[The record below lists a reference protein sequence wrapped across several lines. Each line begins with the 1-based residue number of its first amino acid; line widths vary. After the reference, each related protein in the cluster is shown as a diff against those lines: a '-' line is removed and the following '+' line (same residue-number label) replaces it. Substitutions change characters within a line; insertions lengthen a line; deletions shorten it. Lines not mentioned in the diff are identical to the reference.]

1 VGTERS
7 WLLFVYKVPP
17 EPTAR
22 RVYVWRKLKRLGAIL
37 LHDAVW
43 VLPPTP
49 YTREQLQWLSAE
61 ISEMTGEALLWEA
74 RLLSNQDERFDQQ
87 FIAQVDTGYGEILA
101 ALEANNPDLV
111 ALSRQYQQIKAS
123 DYFGSPLGQQV
134 RNALMAATGESEGK
148 EEGEGEPEP

>member
-1 VGTERS
+1 MTTQAHA
-7 WLLFVYKVPP
+7 WLLLVYKVPP

-61 ISEMTGEALLWEA
+61 ISEMAGEALLWEA
-74 RLLSNQDERFDQQ
+74 RLLSNQGERLEQQ
-87 FIAQVDTGYGEILA
+87 FVAQADTGYAEILA
-101 ALEANNPDLV
+101 ALGNGKPDLV
-111 ALSRQYQQIKAS
+111 ALSRQYQLIKAS
-123 DYFGSPLGQQV
+123 DYFGSPLGEQT
-134 RNALMAATGESEGK
+134 R
-148 EEGEGEPEP
+148 

>member
-1 VGTERS
+1 MSTHS
-7 WLLFVYKVPP
+7 WLLFVYKVSP

-22 RVYVWRKLKRLGAIL
+22 RVYVWRKLKRLSAIL

-61 ISEMTGEALLWEA
+61 ITEMTGEALLWEA
-74 RLLSNQDERFDQQ
+74 QLLSDQDETLVQQ
-87 FIAQVDTGYGEILA
+87 FVTQTETAYREILA
-101 ALEANNPDLV
+101 VLETAEPDLV

-123 DYFGSPLGQQV
+123 DYFGSPLEQQV
-134 RNALMAATGESEGK
+134 RKALMGGT
-148 EEGEGEPEP
+148 EP

>member
-1 VGTERS
+1 MST
-7 WLLFVYKVPP
+7 WLLLLYKVSP

-49 YTREQLQWLSAE
+49 YTREQLRWLSAE

-74 RLLSNQDERFDQQ
+74 RLLSNQDERLEQQ
-87 FIAQVDTGYGEILA
+87 FVAQADAGYGEILA
-101 ALEANNPDLV
+101 ALGNSNP
-111 ALSRQYQQIKAS
+111 
-123 DYFGSPLGQQV
+123 
-134 RNALMAATGESEGK
+134 
-148 EEGEGEPEP
+148 

>member
-1 VGTERS
+1 MGSNTPT
-7 WLLFVYKVPP
+7 WLLLVYKVPP

-61 ISEMTGEALLWEA
+61 IVEMTGEALLWEA
-74 RLLSNQDERFDQQ
+74 QLLSNQEETLSQQ
-87 FIAQVDTGYGEILA
+87 FMAQVETGCREILT
-101 ALEANNPDLV
+101 ALKKK
-111 ALSRQYQQIKAS
+111 RC
-123 DYFGSPLGQQV
+123 
-134 RNALMAATGESEGK
+134 
-148 EEGEGEPEP
+148 

>member
-1 VGTERS
+1 MTYS
-7 WLLFVYKVPP
+7 WLLLVYKVPP

-61 ISEMTGEALLWEA
+61 IVEMTGEALLWEA
-74 RLLSNQDERFDQQ
+74 QLLSSQEETLVRQ
-87 FIAQVDTGYGEILA
+87 FREQAEAGYNEILVSLGKEDA
-101 ALEANNPDLV
+101 DLAV
-111 ALSRQYQQIKAS
+111 LSRQYQQ
-123 DYFGSPLGQQV
+123 
-134 RNALMAATGESEGK
+134 
-148 EEGEGEPEP
+148 

>member
-1 VGTERS
+1 MNNVGTRS
-7 WLLFVYKVPP
+7 WLLLVYKVPP

-61 ISEMTGEALLWEA
+61 IMEMTGEALLWEA
-74 RLLSNQDERFDQQ
+74 QLLSDQEETLVQQ
-87 FIAQVDTGYGEILA
+87 FVTQAETAYHEILA
-101 ALEANNPDLV
+101 ALEQSEPDLA
-111 ALSRQYQQIKAS
+111 ALSRQYQQLKAT
-123 DYFGSPLGQQV
+123 DYFGSPSEQQV
-134 RNALMAATGESEGK
+134 RKALVTATGGT
-148 EEGEGEPEP
+148 EP

>member
-1 VGTERS
+1 MESRL

-49 YTREQLQWLSAE
+49 YTREQLQWLATE
-61 ISEMTGEALLWEA
+61 IVEMGGEALLWEA
-74 RLLSNQDERFDQQ
+74 QLLLPKNDEMLVQEFVTQT
-87 FIAQVDTGYGEILA
+87 DTAYQAILT
-101 ALEANNPDLV
+101 ALGQTEPDLAV
-111 ALSRQYQQIKAS
+111 LSRQYQQIKNS
-123 DYFGSPLGQQV
+123 DYFNSTLGAKVREALTSP
-134 RNALMAATGESEGK
+134 NEGGD
-148 EEGEGEPEP
+148 E